1 MHDVVVIGSAN
12 LDLVVSTPR
21 IPGPGETVL
30 GSAYHEFAGG
40 KGLNQAIAASRAGA
54 ATALIGA
61 MGTDDAARHLRD
73 VAGQAGVDLA
83 DVRAIDGHPTGRALI
98 TVDEQAENSIVV
110 VPGANALA
118 TDAAT
123 SSGRVLLAQ
132 LEIPLEAVADALLRG
147 RAQRATTIVNPA
159 PATDLPDALLGLI
172 DVIVPNEHEVD
183 LVGGVDRLLDA
194 GVGTVIVTRGANG
207 VSVTTQARDGSRPR
221 ETSHVPAFAVEAV
234 DSTGAGDAFCGT
246 LAAAL
251 ANGIGMLD
259 AVLRATAAGALATTV
274 HGAVPSLPT
283 AVQVDEL
290 LAR

>member
-12 LDLVVSTPR
+12 LDLVVSTLR

-54 ATALIGA
+54 TTALIGA

-83 DVRAIDGHPTGRALI
+83 DVQAIAGHPTGRALI

-132 LEIPLEAVADALLRG
+132 LEIPIEAVADALRRG
-147 RAQRATTIVNPA
+147 RAERATTIVNPA
-159 PATDLPDALLGLI
+159 PATDLPDALLGLV

-183 LVGGVDRLLDA
+183 LVGGVDRLLDS
-194 GVGTVIVTRGANG
+194 GVGTVIVTRGAGG
-207 VSVTTQARDGSRPR
+207 VSVTTRPRDGSASHQ
-221 ETSHVPAFAVEAV
+221 TSHVAAFEVEAV

-251 ANGIGMLD
+251 AHGLGMRD

-283 AVQVDEL
+283 AAQVDEL